1 MLTGMEVFVDT
12 EPRLAENTHGQ
23 EQGNYG
29 HFLVC
34 LQLQGYG
41 LDFHRQV
48 PPRHDAISLDCG
60 LNDALILQISVPVV
74 GYRTMP
80 AIYCNTYVND
90 KIILRNHLIICEQG

>member
-1 MLTGMEVFVDT
+1 MLTGMEAFADA
-12 EPRLAENTHGQ
+12 ESRLAENTHGQ

-34 LQLQGYG
+34 LRLEVLRLQGCG

-48 PPRHDAISLDCG
+48 TPRHDAISLDCG
-60 LNDALILQISVPVV
+60 LNDALILQISVPVA

-80 AIYCNTYVND
+80 AIYCNTYIN
-90 KIILRNHLIICEQG
+90 